1 MKAVTLIAIIA
12 ISLQVL
18 GSLYFAL
25 LTYDIMEPNET
36 IIQIVRPLTLL
47 AELALLVFFIRLF
60 QKQTKQ

>member
-36 IIQIVRPLTLL
+36 IIQIVRPLSLL
-47 AELALLVFFIRLF
+47 AELALLIFFIRLF
-60 QKQTKQ
+60 QKQTK

>member
-25 LTYDIMEPNET
+25 LTYDIMEPNDT
-36 IIQIVRPLTLL
+36 IVQIVRPLSLL
-47 AELALLVFFIRLF
+47 AELALLIFFIRLF
-60 QKQTKQ
+60 QKQTK

>member
-36 IIQIVRPLTLL
+36 IIQIVRPLSLL

-60 QKQTKQ
+60 QKQTK